1 MIAYFDCYSG
11 ISGDMVLGAL
21 VDAGVPLEEV
31 RRPLATMP
39 LTGYSLRAEASHS
52 GGLRGTRFRVDV
64 DDAGAAPRRSLRD
77 IVSIIRAGSLSP
89 SVRERAEA
97 IFARLARAEARVHGV
112 QVEDVHFHEVG
123 AVDAIVD
130 VVGVCVG
137 LEWLG
142 VDRVYASSLPVA
154 SGEIQTGHGPLPLPS
169 PAVLELLSDVGA
181 SIRPARGQ
189 QELVTPTGA
198 AILAELATFQ
208 QPEMVVRRTG
218 YGLGSL
224 LLPWPNVLRIWLG
237 DRPAT
242 GFQGEEVVLLE
253 TNLDDASPQVLG
265 YTMARLFDAGALDVF
280 FTPIQMKKNRPGVL
294 LSALALPTAVDHLA
308 EIMLTETPSLGVR
321 FSRMERLVVPRRVE
335 RVQTP
340 LGEARV
346 KIKVLRDREEWAPEF
361 EDCARLARER
371 GLTLAEVYGIVQTA
385 AETALGK
392 PGRTGPQQW

>member
-1 MIAYFDCYSG
+1 
-11 ISGDMVLGAL
+11 
-21 VDAGVPLEEV
+21 
-31 RRPLATMP
+31 
-39 LTGYSLRAEASHS
+39 
-52 GGLRGTRFRVDV
+52 
-64 DDAGAAPRRSLRD
+64 
-77 IVSIIRAGSLSP
+77 
-89 SVRERAEA
+89 VRERAEA

-112 QVEDVHFHEVG
+112 QVEDVHFHELG

-130 VVGVCVG
+130 VVGACVG

-154 SGEIQTGHGPLPLPS
+154 DGEVQTGHGLLPLPS
-169 PAVLELLSDVGA
+169 PAVLQLLSEVGA
-181 SIRPARGQ
+181 PIRPARARE
-189 QELVTPTGA
+189 ELVTPTGA

-218 YGLGSL
+218 YGLGSR

-237 DRPAT
+237 DRPST
-242 GFQGEEVVLLE
+242 GFQGQEVVLLE

-265 YTMARLFDAGALDVF
+265 YTMERLFDAGALDVF

-294 LSALALPTAVDHLA
+294 LSALALPPMVERLA
-308 EIMLTETPSLGVR
+308 EVMMTETPSLGVR

-335 RVQTP
+335 RIQTA

-346 KIKVLRDREEWAPEF
+346 KVKVLRDREEWAPEF

-371 GLTLAEVYGIVQTA
+371 GLTLAEVYRVVQAA
-385 AETALGK
+385 AERDLGK
-392 PGRTGPQQW
+392 PGRAGPER